1 MSSRK
6 EIANPQAKPKAVPT
20 INIDIKKKDVPEI
33 GTSKTLL
40 HTDDK
45 EVLVSHTLVYYYTN
59 LVIQFLGMCALI
71 TIAVGMI
78 RIDGFI
84 RTV

>member
-6 EIANPQAKPKAVPT
+6 EIANPQAKPRSVPT
-20 INIDIKKKDVPEI
+20 VNIDVKKNSVPDV
-33 GTSKTLL
+33 GTNKIVLR
-40 HTDDK
+40 TDDK
-45 EVLVSHTLVYYYTN
+45 QVLFSHTLVYYYTN

-71 TIAVGMI
+71 TIAVGII